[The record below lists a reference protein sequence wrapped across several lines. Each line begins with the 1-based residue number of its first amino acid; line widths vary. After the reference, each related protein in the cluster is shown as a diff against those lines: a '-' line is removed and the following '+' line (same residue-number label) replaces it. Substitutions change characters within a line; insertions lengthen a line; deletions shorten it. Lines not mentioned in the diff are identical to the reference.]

1 MESHGKTTSPS
12 VIDGVRDEERGA
24 GGKVRKPPSRKPP
37 STPYPR
43 PPPSQVRDRSQSQDQ
58 DGGRRWLSKLVDPAY
73 RLISSGATRIL
84 PLLFSKPPA
93 VHALPSTVHDL
104 QKLNSEF
111 GQDDDHDGGKCTLNL
126 GLSRSTVVAGPS
138 GAEDR
143 SKSCSDFDGHK
154 KDLKANL
161 SDDMGLS
168 EIERLLNGKRFSRDE
183 VNHLMEILHSR
194 AVDHNPHTTA
204 GRDPAGLVATCE
216 TPKTSHE
223 EKDSKRAL
231 WVRDEVGASP
241 AEIARAYMGNRA
253 SEISLGF
260 KNTTSEDEITLLHGD
275 ESTAKPFIPSPSP
288 KPPTCWPGSMAQ
300 DRHDYSTP
308 QSQRSRFGLHNF
320 PRTPYSRTIFSKS
333 KTRVTQ
339 LRGDG
344 NRAVNVS
351 STPLQQPHTP
361 IYGQVKRSDALDS
374 GYGSVGPIRRISQ
387 KPLAKSSSRGS
398 VYFHTPLDGPSQA
411 GNSNASEGFLPS
423 VKKNMELGG
432 TSETSKSESSYG
444 KPQSSEAGVPTVHPH
459 ATQLARKILEH
470 LDRNPPT
477 PRDKSL
483 ELELAAKWKKPES
496 SDVTNIV
503 SNKHGSLPKFGEF
516 NSFKNREQSD
526 HMNYAQRSEDG
537 RNSHFKVPPQE
548 STSGATGAV
557 NRGSSASSGTKPVLP
572 SITISKPVSR
582 WPFSSDASSA
592 FTFPVSSSVTEPVI
606 EPPTPTIM
614 FSADGKQLPKEG
626 LAVPPYIFGSKRST
640 PALVFSVPS
649 TSSAN
654 IQEDALGIKFNF
666 GSAENTRLSFGSF
679 GKMLSATN

>member
-1 MESHGKTTSPS
+1 MESHGKTTSSS
-12 VIDGVRDEERGA
+12 VLDGVRDEERGA

-37 STPYPR
+37 STPYSR
-43 PPPSQVRDRSQSQDQ
+43 PPPSQGRDRSQSQDQ

-111 GQDDDHDGGKCTLNL
+111 EQDDDRDGGKCTLNL
-126 GLSRSTVVAGPS
+126 ALSRSTIVAGPS

-143 SKSCSDFDGHK
+143 SNSCSDFDGHK
-154 KDLKANL
+154 KDLKADL

-168 EIERLLNGKRFSRDE
+168 EIERLLNGKKFSRDE

-194 AVDHNPHTTA
+194 AVDRNPHTTS

-241 AEIARAYMGNRA
+241 VEIARAYMGNRA

-288 KPPTCWPGSMAQ
+288 KPPTCWPGSMAL

-333 KTRVTQ
+333 KTRITQ

-361 IYGQVKRSDALDS
+361 IYGQVKRSDADN

-444 KPQSSEAGVPTVHPH
+444 KPHSSEVGVPTVHPH
-459 ATQLARKILEH
+459 ATQMARKILEH

-503 SNKHGSLPKFGEF
+503 SDKHSSLPKFGEF
-516 NSFKNREQSD
+516 NSFKNREQID

-537 RNSHFKVPPQE
+537 WNSHSHFKVPPQE

-557 NRGSSASSGTKPVLP
+557 NRGSSASSGTKPILP

-582 WPFSSDASSA
+582 WPFSSDAASSA
-592 FTFPVSSSVTEPVI
+592 FTFPVSSSVV

-614 FSADGKQLPKEG
+614 FSADGQQQPKEG
-626 LAVPPYIFGSKRST
+626 LAVPPYSFGSKRST

-654 IQEDALGIKFNF
+654 IQEDALGIKFSF
-666 GSAENTRLSFGSF
+666 GSDENTRLSFGSF

>member
-1 MESHGKTTSPS
+1 M
-12 VIDGVRDEERGA
+12 
-24 GGKVRKPPSRKPP
+24 
-37 STPYPR
+37 
-43 PPPSQVRDRSQSQDQ
+43 
-58 DGGRRWLSKLVDPAY
+58 
-73 RLISSGATRIL
+73 
-84 PLLFSKPPA
+84 
-93 VHALPSTVHDL
+93 
-104 QKLNSEF
+104 
-111 GQDDDHDGGKCTLNL
+111 
-126 GLSRSTVVAGPS
+126 
-138 GAEDR
+138 
-143 SKSCSDFDGHK
+143 
-154 KDLKANL
+154 
-161 SDDMGLS
+161 
-168 EIERLLNGKRFSRDE
+168 
-183 VNHLMEILHSR
+183 
-194 AVDHNPHTTA
+194 
-204 GRDPAGLVATCE
+204 
-216 TPKTSHE
+216 
-223 EKDSKRAL
+223 
-231 WVRDEVGASP
+231 
-241 AEIARAYMGNRA
+241 
-253 SEISLGF
+253 
-260 KNTTSEDEITLLHGD
+260 
-275 ESTAKPFIPSPSP
+275 
-288 KPPTCWPGSMAQ
+288 
-300 DRHDYSTP
+300 
-308 QSQRSRFGLHNF
+308 
-320 PRTPYSRTIFSKS
+320 
-333 KTRVTQ
+333 
-339 LRGDG
+339 
-344 NRAVNVS
+344 
-351 STPLQQPHTP
+351 
-361 IYGQVKRSDALDS
+361 KRSDALDS